1 MAVKIGVLNAVI
13 GEATATSAD
22 GLIRTL
28 RPGDSAFAD
37 ELITT
42 GPGGAVEI
50 CFADGS
56 VMDLGRDSQVMLN
69 NEFFFPSAKIV
80 AENETDDF
88 LTHISSNNFLINAE
102 GDDILS
108 GLDGDLPSAPYA
120 VDSNDKPVTSTDV
133 MDLADVISSS
143 ANQIAGVEHEGHLQ
157 IQVSNSMGVVKMF
170 DLTTVAAADDAA
182 ARSALGDLLNSP
194 GSGDDLIV

>member
-1 MAVKIGVLNAVI
+1 MAIQVGVLNAVI

-22 GLIRTL
+22 GVSRTL

-37 ELITT
+37 ELIST
-42 GPGGAVEI
+42 GPGGAIEI

-69 NEFFFPSAKIV
+69 NEFFYPSAKTV
-80 AENETDDF
+80 ADTDADDF
-88 LTHISSNNFLINAE
+88 LTHIASNNFLINAD

-108 GLDGDLPSAPYA
+108 GLDGNLPSTPHAA
-120 VDSNDKPVTSTDV
+120 DSDDKPALNADV
-133 MDLADVISSS
+133 VNLADVISSS

-157 IQVSNSMGVVKMF
+157 IQVSNSMGVVELI
-170 DLTTVAAADDAA
+170 DLITVAAVDDAA
-182 ARSALGDLLNSP
+182 ARSVLGDLLNP
-194 GSGDDLIV
+194 GSSDDPVV